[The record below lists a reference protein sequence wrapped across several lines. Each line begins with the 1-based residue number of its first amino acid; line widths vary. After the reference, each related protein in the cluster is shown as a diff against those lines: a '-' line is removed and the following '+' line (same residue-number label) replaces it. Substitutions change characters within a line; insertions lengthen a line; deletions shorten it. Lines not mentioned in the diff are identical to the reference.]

1 MIRRMRSSDLL
12 AAAQLEKELFG
23 SSPWDLTM
31 LERELTGPDRVYVV
45 WQGPMPSVLAA
56 NPRSFNPGAIAHE
69 HEVDEF
75 HQSPHA
81 SILGYG
87 GIWVGGPV
95 AQVMTI
101 GVTRHAQGH
110 GIGRAIMDAL
120 IDAAQSHRCQRIELQ
135 VRTDNSRAQK
145 LYRRMGFQV
154 CTTIPHYYQPENVD
168 AFVMDRECA
177 SHGTESFRKDR

>member
-12 AAAQLEKELFG
+12 VAARLEKELFG
-23 SSPWDLTM
+23 SSPWDLKM

-45 WQGPMPSVLAA
+45 WQGPIPSVLAA
-56 NPRSFNPGAIAHE
+56 NPRSFNPGTTEHE
-69 HEVDEF
+69 HEADES
-75 HQSPHA
+75 HQSSRA

-101 GVTRHAQGH
+101 GVTRQAQGH
-110 GIGRAIMDAL
+110 GIGRAIMGAL
-120 IDAAQSHRCQRIELQ
+120 IDAAERHQCQRIELQ

-145 LYRRMGFQV
+145 LYRRMGFQIR
-154 CTTIPHYYQPENVD
+154 TTISHYYQPENVD

-177 SHGTESFRKDR
+177 SHRSESFRKDR